1 MSSVP
6 APLRFMSEEEDADP
20 GTPQERESELVT
32 ASTRPKFAEI
42 AEEPAYTPLPR
53 DFASDFGNGVRN
65 PAADVPS
72 AVQPPVSSL
81 SEPSDETERDLDV
94 PAFMRRM
101 KF

>member
-1 MSSVP
+1 
-6 APLRFMSEEEDADP
+6 MSEEEDADP
-20 GTPQERESELVT
+20 GTPEEHESELVT
-32 ASTRPKFAEI
+32 VSTRPKFAEI
-42 AEEPAYTPLPR
+42 AEEPAYAPLPR

-65 PAADVPS
+65 PAADVPP

-81 SEPSDETERDLDV
+81 SEPSDEAERDLDV